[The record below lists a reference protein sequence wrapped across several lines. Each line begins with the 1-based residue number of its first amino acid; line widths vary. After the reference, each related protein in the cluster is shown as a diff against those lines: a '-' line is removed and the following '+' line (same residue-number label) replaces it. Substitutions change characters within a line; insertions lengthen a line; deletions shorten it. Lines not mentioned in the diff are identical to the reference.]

1 MAARRT
7 DDQRFATVAGVAVL
21 LALAAGTSAAA
32 APKPKPLGYLY
43 GQCTTKTSCAYQGTT
58 NPTQSKIALSAT
70 KLCTTEVQAL
80 GHVGYANVKPN
91 GKFSIDKTVSFDD
104 FQTYRTVSARVQ
116 LSGKLK
122 VGKSVV
128 ASLKITTTAA
138 DCASETG
145 VTKSL
150 NLKYKYPYYG
160 G

>member
-1 MAARRT
+1 MIK
-7 DDQRFATVAGVAVL
+7 RFAMVAGTAAL
-21 LALAAGTSAAA
+21 LAVAGAGTAAA
-32 APKPKPLGYLY
+32 APKRKPLGYLY
-43 GQCTTKTSCAYQGTT
+43 GQCTTKTSCTYQGTT

-70 KLCTTEVQAL
+70 KLCTTGMQAL

-91 GKFSIDKTVSFDD
+91 GKFSIDKTVSFED

-122 VGKSVV
+122 MGKNVL

-138 DCASETG
+138 DCATETG